1 MKKKYKVAVD
11 CAACAEK
18 MADAATKVP
27 GVLEATISFMTQK
40 MLVVFEE
47 GAREQEV
54 MPAVV
59 RACKRVEPDCEVFA

>member
-18 MADAATKVP
+18 MADAASKVP
-27 GVLEATISFMTQK
+27 GVLEATIAFMTQK
-40 MLVVFEE
+40 MLVIFEDGVE
-47 GAREQEV
+47 EKEV
-54 MPAVV
+54 MQDVV